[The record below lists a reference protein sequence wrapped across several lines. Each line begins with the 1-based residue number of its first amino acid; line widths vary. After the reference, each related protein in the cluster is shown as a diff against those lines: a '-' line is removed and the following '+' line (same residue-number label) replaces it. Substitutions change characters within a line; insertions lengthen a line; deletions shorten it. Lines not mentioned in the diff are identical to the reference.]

1 MSNKHCL
8 LLFIVAFS
16 FFVESCKSSQKL
28 NKKSNEIQTVVLD
41 TLEII
46 RSKDDL
52 YQASATKE
60 HDMVHTHLK
69 ISFDWKKQ
77 HLIGQALLTLRPHFY
92 PSKQLILDAKGMQ
105 INSVKNSSN
114 SPLNYTYDSLKL
126 YVELDK
132 IYNGGENYTIIIDYI
147 SKPNERQTGGSRA
160 ISSDKGLYFIN
171 PESKE
176 NNKPRQ
182 IWTQGETESNSAWYP
197 CIDKPNQKTTQ
208 LLEIT
213 VDKVFE
219 TLSNGNK
226 TKSIDNT
233 DGTRTDF
240 WQMNEPH
247 APYLTMMAVGEFAII
262 KDIWKGKELSY
273 YVEPEYKD
281 VAKRIFGNTAEM
293 IDFFESRFGI
303 QYPWSKYAQVVVRDY
318 VSGAMENTTAT
329 IHGEFVQ
336 RTARQLIDESHQDI
350 IAHELAHQWFGDLV
364 TCESWSNL
372 PLNESFATYSE
383 YLWNEYKYGKLY
395 ADIKQQRQVKGY
407 FSEAKH
413 KNVNLIRYYYDDKE
427 DMFDAHS
434 YNKGGAILHMLRN
447 LVGDEAFFATLR
459 LYLKNNAFGAA
470 EIHHLRLAFEEVT
483 GRDMNKFFNQWFF
496 QSGHPVIDVNYSSDE
511 DSVYIQLSQKHNVD
525 LGQVYNLPMMINV
538 FYGNVIM
545 TYPVV
550 FKYAKQRF
558 AFPAFGNPDLIDVDA
573 DRILLGDKKENKTA
587 KQFAF
592 QLEHSSLYKSKSEAL
607 DGLKSGVG
615 KDELSNNAFKNVMK
629 DKDWLWRREAIRKLR
644 SDSITQTVFLEDIK
658 KIAVT
663 DSSSLVRAEALSFL
677 LATKRKDLI
686 DVYTKAIND
695 SSYRCVANALEGI
708 FITDTAKAT
717 LLALDFLKE
726 PDGELKNISYTIL
739 SKEKSSRID
748 TLFRKKIK
756 EETGYVRYALLFHY
770 ANYLCFEKEQTVNSG
785 LQYLFDVW
793 EAEQN
798 KDNTNAVKRA
808 IERVRDY
815 VAKRTDADFAE
826 STKTLASSL
835 IDKMKK

>member
-8 LLFIVAFS
+8 LLFIIVIS
-16 FFVESCKSSQKL
+16 LFVESCKSSQKL
-28 NKKSNEIQTVVLD
+28 NRKSNEIQTVVLD

-52 YQASATKE
+52 YQASATKD

-69 ISFDWKKQ
+69 VSFDWEKQ
-77 HLIGQALLTLRPHFY
+77 HLLGQALLTLRPHFY

-132 IYNGGENYTIIIDYI
+132 IYNGGENYTIIIDYV
-147 SKPNERQTGGSRA
+147 SKPNDRQTGGSRA

-226 TKSIDNT
+226 TKSINNT

-262 KDIWKGKELSY
+262 KDTWKGKELSY

-447 LVGDEAFFATLR
+447 LVGDEAFFASLR

-525 LGQVYNLPMMINV
+525 LGQVYNLPMKINV

-587 KQFAF
+587 QQFAF
-592 QLEHSSLYKSKSEAL
+592 QIEHSSLYKSKSEAL

-615 KDELSNNAFKNVMK
+615 KNELSNNAFKNVMQ

-658 KIAVT
+658 RIAVT

-695 SSYRCVANALEGI
+695 SSYRCAANALEGI

-717 LLALDFLKE
+717 LLALGFLKE

-756 EETGYVRYALLFHY
+756 EETGYIRYALFFHY
-770 ANYLCFEKEQTVNSG
+770 ANYLCFEKEETVNAG

-793 EAEQN
+793 EVEQN
-798 KDNTNAVKRA
+798 KDNTNAIKRA

-815 VAKRTDADFAE
+815 VAKRTDADFAD
-826 STKTLASSL
+826 STKILAISL